1 MKQQGVALI
10 TVLSVLAVI
19 ATLSTAT
26 LLWQQT
32 GLQRTEQL
40 LYSSRALDYV
50 DAMAAWAEAILLR
63 DQRTS
68 ETDTLQE
75 SWALHLSPLT
85 LDQGVIHGQ
94 LEDMQGRFNLNNL
107 IVNGKFQPLEAARL
121 QRLLVAVEVELSA
134 AQQIMH
140 ALRDWLDADQEETL
154 PGGAEDYYYL
164 ALTPARRSADQPL
177 FSATELLL
185 LRGMTPEIW
194 QKVAPYVTALPGYR
208 PVNVNT
214 APKMVLRSLA
224 DDMTET
230 LVEDILDRR
239 LTDPFVTVKE
249 FLAFRSNQQQMPDD
263 KLPELKKTS
272 LSVTSQFFLL
282 RGNAQIAEQVIPA
295 LLLIR
300 RREQD
305 ATVLQRSSGAYL

>member
-32 GLQRTEQL
+32 GLQRTEHL
-40 LYSSRALDYV
+40 LHSSRALDYV
-50 DAMAAWAEAILLR
+50 DAMAVWAETILLR

-68 ETDTLQE
+68 ETDTLHE
-75 SWALHLSPLT
+75 SWALQLPPLT
-85 LDQGVIHGQ
+85 LDQGIIGGH

-107 IVNGKFQPLEAARL
+107 IMNGKFQPLEAARL
-121 QRLLVAVEVELSA
+121 ERLLVAAEVDA
-134 AQQIMH
+134 GDAQQITH

-164 ALTPARRSADQPL
+164 ALMPARRAADQPL
-177 FSATELLL
+177 LSATELLL

-194 QKVAPYVTALPGYR
+194 QKIAPYVTALPGYQ

-214 APKMVLRSLA
+214 APRVVLQSLS
-224 DDMTET
+224 DDMTEM

-239 LTDPFVTVKE
+239 LTDPFVTVE
-249 FLAFRSNQQQMPDD
+249 AFLDFRKNQYLPDER
-263 KLPELKKTS
+263 LPELKKAS
-272 LSVTSQFFLL
+272 LSVASQFFLL
-282 RGNAQIAEQVIPA
+282 HGSAQIAEQVIQA

-300 RREQD
+300 RSAQGAR
-305 ATVLQRSSGAYL
+305 VIQRSSGTDL

>member
-32 GLQRTEQL
+32 GLQRTEQVL
-40 LYSSRALDYV
+40 HSSRMLDYM
-50 DAMAAWAEAILLR
+50 DAMAVWAETILLR

-68 ETDTLQE
+68 KTDTLQE
-75 SWALHLSPLT
+75 SWALRLAPLPF
-85 LDQGVIHGQ
+85 DQGMIRGD

-107 IVNGKFQPLEAARL
+107 VVNGKYRPLEAARL
-121 QRLLVAVEVELSA
+121 QRLLVATGIDAGDAEE
-134 AQQIMH
+134 ITH
-140 ALRDWLDADQEETL
+140 ALRDWLDVDQDETL

-177 FSATELLL
+177 LSATELLL
-185 LRGMTPEIW
+185 VRGMTPEIW
-194 QKVAPYVTALPGYR
+194 QKISPYVVALPGYR

-214 APKMVLRSLA
+214 APRAVLLSLS
-224 DDMTET
+224 DDMTDM

-239 LTDPFVTVKE
+239 LSDPFVTVDA
-249 FLAFRSNQQQMPDD
+249 FLAFRKSQQLPND
-263 KLPELKKTS
+263 KLPELKKAS
-272 LSVTSQFFLL
+272 LSVASQFFLL
-282 RGNAQIAEQVIPA
+282 RGSAQIAEQVIQA
-295 LLLIR
+295 LILIQR
-300 RREQD
+300 NAQD
-305 ATVLQRSSGAYL
+305 AIVIQRSSGSDL

>member
-10 TVLSVLAVI
+10 TVLSVLAVM

-40 LYSSRALDYV
+40 LHSSRALDYV

-63 DQRTS
+63 DRRTS

-75 SWALHLSPLT
+75 SWALHLSPLA

-121 QRLLVAVEVELSA
+121 QRLLVAVEVDLAA
-134 AQQIMH
+134 AQQITH

-185 LRGMTPEIW
+185 LRGMTPDIW
-194 QKVAPYVTALPGYR
+194 QKIAPYVTALPGYR

-214 APKMVLRSLA
+214 APKVVLRSLA

-239 LTDPFVTVKE
+239 LTEPFVTVKE
-249 FLAFRSNQQQMPDD
+249 FLAFRSNQQQMSDE
-263 KLPELKKTS
+263 KLPELHKTS

-282 RGNAQIAEQVIPA
+282 RGNAQIAEQVIQA

-300 RREQD
+300 RRAQD
-305 ATVLQRSSGAYL
+305 ATVIQRSSGAHL